1 MTLLLATTKTMS
13 GIHRN
18 PFKNTEK
25 KNHRFVSQF
34 PFPISDLTLNKSL
47 LSVQTIAIIVSNF
60 IFGQCICNQNYIY
73 NACSFLVIQT
83 DRGQFGL
90 PETTEC
96 HQEAWKLASET
107 ERNHRS
113 GLQIAITIS
122 YIQILFLNVADLCMQ
137 ILISEDH
144 RENQSQFIASELIK
158 EPVYR
163 RNRLVLSYFR

>member
-1 MTLLLATTKTMS
+1 MS

-25 KNHRFVSQF
+25 DNRFVSQF
-34 PFPISDLTLNKSL
+34 PFPISDSTWNKSL
-47 LSVQTIAIIVSNF
+47 LSLQTIAIILSTF
-60 IFGQCICNQNYIY
+60 ILGQCIFNQKYIY

-83 DRGQFGL
+83 DKGQFGL
-90 PETTEC
+90 PGTTDC
-96 HQEAWKLASET
+96 HRNAWKLASET

-113 GLQIAITIS
+113 RLQIAITIS

-163 RNRLVLSYFR
+163 RNRLELGYFR